1 MKSSNRWRPEAIP
14 TEISFT
20 MHLEAKQVCDIAK
33 FFRKVSMPKRSRN
46 RQRKRFGIFLARRHA
61 GARDR
66 DNALRPAEPRASGSD
81 SSGSV
86 MTVPAAAVS
95 MTPAPS
101 MTPAV
106 PAPAAIIPAVVPMPP
121 KRPIVASV
129 AVIARI
135 VAVAGTTVIAAVP
148 WIVAAAK
155 RENYLRLSRALGRQE
170 QAACGEQNEKRLHAL
185 NLSAASQLRIRFF
198 GR

>member
-135 VAVAGTTVIAAVP
+135 VAVAVAGTTVIAAVP

-155 RENYLRLSRALGRQE
+155 RENYLRLSRALGCKE
-170 QAACGEQNEKRLHAL
+170 QAACCDQNKKRFHAW
-185 NLSAASQLRIRFF
+185 NLMPASESRI
-198 GR
+198 

>member
-1 MKSSNRWRPEAIP
+1 MQVPEIAITLSDP
-14 TEISFT
+14 
-20 MHLEAKQVCDIAK
+20 AK
-33 FFRKVSMPKRSRN
+33 
-46 RQRKRFGIFLARRHA
+46 
-61 GARDR
+61 
-66 DNALRPAEPRASGSD
+66 PRASGSD
-81 SSGSV
+81 SRGSV
-86 MTVPAAAVS
+86 MSVPAAAV
-95 MTPAPS
+95 S

-155 RENYLRLSRALGRQE
+155 RENYLRLSRALGCKE
-170 QAACGEQNEKRLHAL
+170 QAACCDQNKKRFHAW
-185 NLSAASQLRIRFF
+185 NLMPASESRI
-198 GR
+198 